1 MNQMVAESIRARL
14 VEKLADSLAGPIPLA
29 TTRHIRGT
37 VYLANKATAV
47 IGMRRAGKTTFL
59 HQLRRERLD
68 AGVAR
73 ERLPYINFED
83 EQLVGLA
90 ARNLN
95 LLLEEYYRRFPAL
108 RTTQTV
114 TWCFDEI
121 QVVPGWERF
130 VRRVLD
136 SENVEVFISGSSAAL
151 LSREIATAMRGRA
164 WEVVIHP
171 FSFEEYLRHH
181 GRPVPERADFLAAAE
196 RSTLE
201 RAFLDYLAT
210 GGFPEVQSLNT
221 ADRHLL
227 LHDYVDVAMLRD
239 VVERHGVTN
248 VAGLRWLVR
257 QLLGN
262 AASLFSVEKFY
273 SSLKSQGF
281 SISKDTVHNLLEY
294 LEDCFL
300 VRTAWMESGSERQ
313 RMVNPRKAYPVDT
326 GLIAVFDRTGRANVG
341 HALETAVL
349 LELERR
355 RMSVTYVRT
364 PQGHEVDYL
373 ARSPS
378 GEVHLIQVCAD
389 ATDADVLGRE
399 LRALAEA
406 GELYPNASKR
416 LLTLTRDALPASVP
430 NGISAQTVYEW
441 MLMETD

>member
-1 MNQMVAESIRARL
+1 MSQLVVESIRARL
-14 VEKLADSLAGPIPLA
+14 VEKLADSLAGPIPAA

-37 VYLANKATAV
+37 VFLPNKATAV

-68 AGVAR
+68 AGIAR

-83 EQLVGLA
+83 EQLVGLT

-95 LLLEEYYRRFPAL
+95 ILLEEYYRRFPAL
-108 RTTQTV
+108 RRNETV
-114 TWCFDEI
+114 TWCLDEI

-164 WEVVIHP
+164 WEVVVHP
-171 FSFEEYLRHH
+171 FSFEEYLRHQ
-181 GRPVPERADFLAAAE
+181 GTAIPERADFLPTAE
-196 RSTLE
+196 RSRLE
-201 RAFLDYLAT
+201 RAFLDYLTT
-210 GGFPEVQSLNT
+210 GGFPEVQKLNT

-239 VVERHGVTN
+239 VVERHSVTN

-257 QLLGN
+257 KLLGN

-281 SISKDTVHNLLEY
+281 SISKDTVHNLLDH

-326 GLIAVFDRTGRANVG
+326 GLIAVFDRTGRTNVG
-341 HALETAVL
+341 HALETAVFI
-349 LELERR
+349 ELERR
-355 RMSVTYVRT
+355 RMAITYIRT
-364 PQGHEVDYL
+364 PGGHEVDYL
-373 ARSPS
+373 ARSPG
-378 GEVHLIQVCAD
+378 GEIHLIQVCAD
-389 ATDADVLGRE
+389 ATDGDVLERE
-399 LRALAEA
+399 VRALKEA
-406 GELYPNASKR
+406 GELYPNASKHI
-416 LLTLTRDALPASVP
+416 LTLTRDALPATVP
-430 NGISAQTVYEW
+430 AGMSAQTVYEW
-441 MLMETD
+441 MLTQTD